1 MKPSSGR
8 DLTEGNILRHL
19 LFFSIPLL
27 IGNVFQNL
35 HTAINSFWVGH
46 YVGKEALG
54 AVSLVFPIMFFLISV
69 VFGAVTGSTILIAQF
84 YGAKDWTKL
93 QTTIN
98 TSFLFTMLS
107 SLVVSLVGIWSS
119 GYLLRLLN
127 TPDTIF
133 PLAHDFLIISFA
145 GLIFAFGYNLLNAI
159 LRGMG
164 DTINP
169 LKFLIL
175 STVLNIILDP
185 PLIIGLGPL
194 PALGVQGAAWATVIS
209 QAIAFFF
216 TLYYLNKHGNFLSIK
231 ISSLKLDWPILKQM
245 FKLGIPMGVQSMAVS
260 LGMLF
265 LTALIN
271 LFGAD
276 AIAGY
281 GAASR
286 ISAFAT
292 LPAMSLS
299 SGIST
304 LTGQNVGAKKFDRL
318 KEIIFWGAMVAS
330 AGALIMT
337 VFIQLGAHYLVK
349 IFTPDPEVIQV
360 GESFLRLESLGY
372 LFFMLMFAFNG
383 VLQGAGQTFL
393 TMLVSIVSLWIIRLP
408 LAYLL
413 AVPLG
418 LGEEGIWISI
428 PISYLAGF
436 IISYTFY
443 RTYKIT
449 KI

>member
-1 MKPSSGR
+1 MKLSSGR

-98 TSFLFTMLS
+98 TSFVFTMLS

-175 STVLNIILDP
+175 STVLNILLDP

-209 QAIAFFF
+209 QAVAFFF
-216 TLYYLNKHGNFLSIK
+216 TLYYLNKHGNFLSLK
-231 ISSLKLDWPILKQM
+231 FSSLKLDWPILQQM

-318 KEIIFWGAMVAS
+318 KEIIFWGAIVAS
-330 AGALIMT
+330 GGALIMT
-337 VFIQLGAHYLVK
+337 FFIQLGAHYLVK
-349 IFTPDPEVIQV
+349 IFTPDPEVIRV
-360 GESFLRLESLGY
+360 GENFLRLESLGY

-383 VLQGAGQTFL
+383 VLQGAGKTFL

-413 AVPLG
+413 AIPLG
-418 LGEEGIWISI
+418 LGVNGIWISI
-428 PISYLAGF
+428 PVSYLAGF
-436 IISYTFY
+436 MMSYTFY
-443 RTYKIT
+443 RTNKIT